1 MVRWTPT
8 MRIVPRPSDKHLPAT
23 PRRTA
28 AVSASERSRAARL
41 AAALL
46 GLALAALGNAAVAA
60 EKEAG
65 KEKPAIAS
73 WYAETVSHSDS
84 GMNVTH
90 LWALDSRFRAE
101 TVIGGLE
108 LVTIVSGDTYYIYD
122 ATTMAGLA
130 IRRSPAAIAED
141 RRVPR
146 PFGNELDVLI
156 QDGGEKVREETVA
169 GRPADLYR
177 VTDDNGARNVWVT
190 QDDRRL
196 PIRVE
201 VFNRKSGLKRY
212 KEYIDWAAGL
222 PLADAFFAPDPRVQ
236 FQRFEL
242 DEYVAKVLAKDPATA
257 IPILYG
263 ELLNGPTPH

>member
-1 MVRWTPT
+1 
-8 MRIVPRPSDKHLPAT
+8 MRIVSRLSDTPRPGA
-23 PRRTA
+23 PRHA
-28 AVSASERSRAARL
+28 AGVPPSERSRATRL

-46 GLALAALGNAAVAA
+46 GLALVALGNAAIAA
-60 EKEAG
+60 EKNAG
-65 KEKPAIAS
+65 DEKPAIAS

-90 LWALDSRFRAE
+90 LWSLDSRFRAE
-101 TVIGGLE
+101 TVIRGLE
-108 LVTIVSGDTYYIYD
+108 LVTIVSGDTYYTYD
-122 ATTMAGLA
+122 ATTMTGIA
-130 IRRSPAAIAED
+130 IRRAPAAIAED
-141 RRVPR
+141 KRAPR
-146 PFGNELDVLI
+146 PFGNELDLLI
-156 QDGGEKVREETVA
+156 RDGGEKVREETVA
-169 GRPADLYR
+169 GRGADLYR

-201 VFNRKSGLKRY
+201 VFNRKSGSKRY

-222 PLADAFFAPDPRVQ
+222 PLADAFFVPDPRVSL
-236 FQRFEL
+236 QRFEL